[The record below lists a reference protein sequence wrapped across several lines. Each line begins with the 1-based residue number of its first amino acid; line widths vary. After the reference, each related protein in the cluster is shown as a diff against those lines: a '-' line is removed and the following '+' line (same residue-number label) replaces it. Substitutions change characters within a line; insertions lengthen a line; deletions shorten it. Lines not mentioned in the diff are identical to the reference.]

1 MGFNLVA
8 AVGITLILTMS
19 RIAAPVRAA
28 FTRVYR
34 VPFPKAE
41 HIPVDCSQCMGVW
54 CGWAVA
60 ILTHA
65 SLTEGFL
72 LGPAT
77 SVLAYLTYTVIDKL
91 EA

>member
-1 MGFNLVA
+1 MWFNLVA
-8 AVGITLILTMS
+8 AVGVTLILTMS
-19 RIAAPVRAA
+19 RIAAPVRAV
-28 FTRVYR
+28 FTRAYR

-54 CGWAVA
+54 CGWAVGFLVQA
-60 ILTHA
+60 TP
-65 SLTEGFL
+65 TETFL

-77 SVLAYLTYTVIDKL
+77 SVLAYLTYTLIDRL